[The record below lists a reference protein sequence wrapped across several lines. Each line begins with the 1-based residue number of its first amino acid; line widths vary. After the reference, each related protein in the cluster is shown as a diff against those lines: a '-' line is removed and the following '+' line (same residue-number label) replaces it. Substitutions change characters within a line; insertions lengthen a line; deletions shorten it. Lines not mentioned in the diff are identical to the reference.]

1 MERAHRLECAGKA
14 FCASHGSTYFLQT
27 FSGPPIPS
35 PAEEESPAGAGG
47 AGEFMLCSYRGRGN
61 GSSTDLV

>member
-14 FCASHGSTYFLQT
+14 FCASHRSTYFLQT

-35 PAEEESPAGAGG
+35 PAEEESPAGPGG
-47 AGEFMLCSYRGRGN
+47 AGEFMLSYRGCSN